1 MAIFK
6 RTKKS
11 IVRAM

>member
-6 RTKKS
+6 RT
-11 IVRAM
+11 IQE